1 MDRGVLEM
9 YPRMFR
15 NMCAGNVGLVGEG
28 GFTRRRDV
36 ANMWPRGKE
45 GGLGVL
51 GEGRR
56 VVPNHPMIR
65 SEPIKTTF
73 GTYPHHVPKH
83 PSIRSE
89 RGVDTFRS
97 GG

>member
-1 MDRGVLEM
+1 MLEM
-9 YPRMFR
+9 YQRMFR

-36 ANMWPRGKE
+36 ANMLLRGKE

-56 VVPNHPMIR
+56 VVPNYPM
-65 SEPIKTTF
+65 
-73 GTYPHHVPKH
+73 
-83 PSIRSE
+83 IRSE

>member
-1 MDRGVLEM
+1 MLEM
-9 YPRMFR
+9 YQRMFR
-15 NMCAGNVGLVGEG
+15 NMCAGNVGFVGEG
-28 GFTRRRDV
+28 GFTRQRDV
-36 ANMWPRGKE
+36 ANMLLRGKE

-56 VVPNHPMIR
+56 LVPNYPMIR

-73 GTYPHHVPKH
+73 GTYHHHVPKH

>member
-1 MDRGVLEM
+1 MLEM
-9 YPRMFR
+9 YPRLSR
-15 NMCAGNVGLVGEG
+15 NMCAGNVGLVGER

-45 GGLGVL
+45 GGLGAL

-73 GTYPHHVPKH
+73 GTYHHHVPKH

>member
-1 MDRGVLEM
+1 MLEM
-9 YPRMFR
+9 YQRMFR

-36 ANMWPRGKE
+36 ANMLLRGKE
-45 GGLGVL
+45 GGFGVL

-56 VVPNHPMIR
+56 VVPNYPMIR

-73 GTYPHHVPKH
+73 RTY
-83 PSIRSE
+83 
-89 RGVDTFRS
+89 
-97 GG
+97 